1 MEMNKT
7 GRLIEQLR
15 KEKCMTQSDLAAAV
29 GVSKQAVSNWECGK
43 RFPDVSLIEALTEA
57 LGVSAA
63 ELIKGERI
71 QTPNIKESEVTQLVF
86 DALKVQKRE
95 LDRRW
100 RLITLIFV
108 ALTAMLCLGRGYAFF
123 FDRIILLNFGA
134 WSAFAMLIAV
144 AFGCAVRCF
153 SADRESF
160 YKTALSA
167 MAAWIVCEA
176 FAAIGFKNDLVSVIG
191 LVTFA
196 AQMSW
201 YILCAL
207 AGAWA
212 THAVICVLKRPKTNR
227 GHQHSAGCAA
237 LY

>member
-108 ALTAMLCLGRGYAFF
+108 ALTAMLCLGREYAFF
-123 FDRIILLNFGA
+123 WDKVILLNFNTWNA
-134 WSAFAMLIAV
+134 IAMIIAM
-144 AFGCAVRCF
+144 AFGVAIRCC
-153 SADRESF
+153 SADNESF
-160 YKTALSA
+160 YKYALTA
-167 MAAWIVCEA
+167 MAAWIVCES
-176 FAAIGFKNDLVSVIG
+176 FAAIGFTKESVSNSVFG
-191 LVTFA
+191 LVITAAEFA
-196 AQMSW
+196 W
-201 YILCAL
+201 YILCGL
-207 AGAWA
+207 AGAWT
-212 THAVICVLKRPKTNR
+212 THAVMWVLKLKK
-227 GHQHSAGCAA
+227 
-237 LY
+237 

>member
-100 RLITLIFV
+100 RLITLICV
-108 ALTAMLCLGRGYAFF
+108 ALTAMLCLGREYAFF
-123 FDRIILLNFGA
+123 WDKVILLNFNTWNA
-134 WSAFAMLIAV
+134 IAMIIAM
-144 AFGCAVRCF
+144 AFGVAIRCC
-153 SADRESF
+153 SADNESF
-160 YKTALSA
+160 YKYALTA
-167 MAAWIVCEA
+167 MAAWIVCES
-176 FAAIGFKNDLVSVIG
+176 FAAIGFTKESVSNSVFG
-191 LVTFA
+191 LVITAAEFA
-196 AQMSW
+196 W
-201 YILCAL
+201 YILCGLVA
-207 AGAWA
+207 AWA
-212 THAVICVLKRPKTNR
+212 AHAVMWVLKLKK
-227 GHQHSAGCAA
+227 
-237 LY
+237 

>member
-108 ALTAMLCLGRGYAFF
+108 ALTAMLCLGREYAFF
-123 FDRIILLNFGA
+123 WDKVILLNFNTWNA
-134 WSAFAMLIAV
+134 IAMIIAM
-144 AFGCAVRCF
+144 AFGVAIRCC
-153 SADRESF
+153 SADNESF
-160 YKTALSA
+160 YKYALTA
-167 MAAWIVCEA
+167 MAAWIVCES
-176 FAAIGFKNDLVSVIG
+176 FAAIGFTKESVSNSVFG
-191 LVTFA
+191 LVITAAEFA
-196 AQMSW
+196 W
-201 YILCAL
+201 YILCGL

-212 THAVICVLKRPKTNR
+212 AHLIIVLWQVKRK
-227 GHQHSAGCAA
+227 
-237 LY
+237 

>member
-7 GRLIEQLR
+7 GSLIEQLR

-108 ALTAMLCLGRGYAFF
+108 ALTAMLYLGREYAFF
-123 FDRIILLNFGA
+123 WDKVILLNFNTWNA
-134 WSAFAMLIAV
+134 IAMIIAM
-144 AFGCAVRCF
+144 AFGVAIRCC
-153 SADRESF
+153 SADNESF
-160 YKTALSA
+160 YKYALTA
-167 MAAWIVCEA
+167 MAAWIVCES
-176 FAAIGFKNDLVSVIG
+176 FAAIGFTKESVSNSVFG
-191 LVTFA
+191 LVITAAEFA
-196 AQMSW
+196 W
-201 YILCAL
+201 YILCGL
-207 AGAWA
+207 AGAWT
-212 THAVICVLKRPKTNR
+212 THAVMWVLKLKK
-227 GHQHSAGCAA
+227 
-237 LY
+237 

>member
-100 RLITLIFV
+100 RLITLICV
-108 ALTAMLCLGRGYAFF
+108 ALTAMLCLGREYAFF
-123 FDRIILLNFGA
+123 WDKVILLNFNTWNA
-134 WSAFAMLIAV
+134 IAMIIAM
-144 AFGCAVRCF
+144 AFGVAIRCC
-153 SADRESF
+153 SADNESF
-160 YKTALSA
+160 YKYALTA
-167 MAAWIVCEA
+167 MAAWIVCES
-176 FAAIGFKNDLVSVIG
+176 FAAIGFANESVSNSVFG
-191 LVTFA
+191 LVITAAEFA
-196 AQMSW
+196 W
-201 YILCAL
+201 YILCGLVA
-207 AGAWA
+207 AWA
-212 THAVICVLKRPKTNR
+212 AHAVILILRNPRK
-227 GHQHSAGCAA
+227 
-237 LY
+237 

>member
-100 RLITLIFV
+100 RLITLICV
-108 ALTAMLCLGRGYAFF
+108 ALTAMLCLGREYAFF
-123 FDRIILLNFGA
+123 WDKVILLNFNTWNA
-134 WSAFAMLIAV
+134 IAMIIAM
-144 AFGCAVRCF
+144 AFGVAIRCC
-153 SADRESF
+153 SADNESF
-160 YKTALSA
+160 YKYALTA
-167 MAAWIVCEA
+167 MAAWIVCES
-176 FAAIGFKNDLVSVIG
+176 FAAIGFTKESVSNSVFG
-191 LVTFA
+191 LVITAAEFA
-196 AQMSW
+196 W
-201 YILCAL
+201 YILCGL

-212 THAVICVLKRPKTNR
+212 AHLIIVLWQVKRK
-227 GHQHSAGCAA
+227 
-237 LY
+237 

>member
-7 GRLIEQLR
+7 GSLIEQLR

-108 ALTAMLCLGRGYAFF
+108 ALTAMLCLGREYAFF
-123 FDRIILLNFGA
+123 WDKVILLNFNTWNA
-134 WSAFAMLIAV
+134 IAMIIAM
-144 AFGCAVRCF
+144 AFGVAIRCC
-153 SADRESF
+153 SADNESF
-160 YKTALSA
+160 YKYALTA
-167 MAAWIVCEA
+167 MAAWIVCES
-176 FAAIGFKNDLVSVIG
+176 FAAIGFTKESVSNSVFG
-191 LVTFA
+191 LVITAAEFA
-196 AQMSW
+196 W
-201 YILCAL
+201 YILCGL

-212 THAVICVLKRPKTNR
+212 AHAVMWVLKLKK
-227 GHQHSAGCAA
+227 
-237 LY
+237 